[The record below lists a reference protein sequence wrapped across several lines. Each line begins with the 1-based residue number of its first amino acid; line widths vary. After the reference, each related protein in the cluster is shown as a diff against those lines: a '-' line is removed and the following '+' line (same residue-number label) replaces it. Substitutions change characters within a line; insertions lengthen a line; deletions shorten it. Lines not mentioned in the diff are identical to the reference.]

1 VPPLRGWGRGW
12 APFPGLTP
20 RARRFRPSGA
30 LLLLLV
36 FLTACAP
43 DYPHDGPIVLITL
56 DSLRADAVEGLGGE
70 PGLTPRMDEL
80 IREADWAGPA
90 IASSSW
96 EGSTMATIFTGL
108 RPWQHQV
115 LFQGRARLSP
125 ALITLAEALQ
135 AAGYKTA
142 GHWSGQWNSH
152 TFGFN
157 QGFDVFQ
164 NYGKG
169 ARLMERLR
177 EIKDERQFIWAHLPA
192 PAAPYVRNNAFLPR
206 LGRTP
211 PQLPRKILPMQI
223 ERWFDPAT
231 PLPLNQRRRLW
242 AMYCLNVAS
251 ADEQLGRLLDSLR
264 ASGEWDRTL
273 LVVTANHGEE
283 FGEKGQ
289 ILHGGN
295 LGRQLLEV
303 PLIVKLPAGFEREI
317 RMPKR
322 QRVPTTRIWATL
334 VVAAGGEVPPAAAP
348 SLFRQSNV
356 PAVSELYLTNGTNH
370 FSLVEGDD
378 QLLWESRFA
387 PPEPDYYLAR
397 MAFRSK
403 ESREQL
409 QEPPR
414 AVFTRLRNR
423 FSSTPPL
430 HGIEAPQLTL
440 ERWTARGNPG
450 TRPVSD
456 PVKAREMAARLVR
469 SWGTFVPDELPLSQ
483 EAHEWA
489 EVGGEK
495 ARKPGKQAAR
505 KKER

>member
-1 VPPLRGWGRGW
+1 MEIFFGP
-12 APFPGLTP
+12 AYPGLKPGATF
-20 RARRFRPSGA
+20 RRPFGA
-30 LLLLLV
+30 LLLLL
-36 FLTACAP
+36 LLLSACAP
-43 DYPHDGPIVLITL
+43 ESPHDGPIVLITL

-96 EGSTMATIFTGL
+96 EGSTLATLFTGL

-115 LFQGRARLSP
+115 LHPGRARLAP
-125 ALITLAEALQ
+125 ALITLAEALK
-135 AAGYKTA
+135 AAGYETA
-142 GHWSGQWNSH
+142 GHWSGPWYDK

-157 QGFDVFQ
+157 QGFDAFQ
-164 NYGKG
+164 HYGKG
-169 ARLMERLR
+169 ARLVERLR
-177 EIKDERQFIWAHLPA
+177 AMEDGRQFVWAHLPA
-192 PAAPYVRNNAFLPR
+192 PAAPYLRHRAFVSR
-206 LGRTP
+206 LGRKP
-211 PQLPRKILPMQI
+211 PQLPNKVLPLQI

-242 AMYCLNVAS
+242 AMYCLNVAA
-251 ADEQLGRLLDSLR
+251 ADEQLGRLLDALR
-264 ASGEWDRTL
+264 ASGQWDRTL

-295 LGRQLLEV
+295 LGRQLVEV

-322 QRVPTTRIWATL
+322 QRVPTTRLWATL

-348 SLFRQSNV
+348 SLFRRSSV
-356 PAVSELYLTNGTNH
+356 PAVSELYLANGTNR
-370 FSLVEGDD
+370 FSLVEGND

-387 PPEPDYYLAR
+387 PSEPEYYLAR

-403 ESREQL
+403 EVRAQL

-414 AVFTRLRNR
+414 AVFTRLRDR
-423 FSSTPPL
+423 FASTPPL
-430 HGIEAPQLTL
+430 RGIEPPRLTL
-440 ERWTARGNPG
+440 EHWTERG

-456 PVKAREMAARLVR
+456 PVRTREMAARLVR
-469 SWGTFVPDELPLSQ
+469 AWGSFVPDELAPAQ
-483 EAHEWA
+483 EVLEWTEA
-489 EVGGEK
+489 GGER
-495 ARKPGKQAAR
+495 ARKPGRQTRKQYR
-505 KKER
+505 R

>member
-1 VPPLRGWGRGW
+1 MSLV
-12 APFPGLTP
+12 
-20 RARRFRPSGA
+20 S
-30 LLLLLV
+30 LLS
-36 FLTACAP
+36 FLACAP
-43 DYPHDGPIVLITL
+43 DSPHDGPIVLITL

-96 EGSTMATIFTGL
+96 EGSTLATLFTGL

-115 LFQGRARLSP
+115 LHQSRARLSP
-125 ALITLAEALQ
+125 ALITLAEALR
-135 AAGYKTA
+135 AAGYETA
-142 GHWSGQWNSH
+142 GHWSGPWYDK

-157 QGFDVFQ
+157 QGFDAFQ
-164 NYGKG
+164 SYGKG
-169 ARLMERLR
+169 ARLVERLR
-177 EIKDERQFIWAHLPA
+177 AMEDGRQFVWAHLPA
-192 PAAPYVRNNAFLPR
+192 PAAPYLRHRAFVPR
-206 LGRTP
+206 LGRKP
-211 PQLPRKILPMQI
+211 PQLPDKVLPMQI

-251 ADEQLGRLLDSLR
+251 ADEQLGRLLDALR
-264 ASGEWDRTL
+264 SSGQWDRTL

-295 LGRQLLEV
+295 LGRQLIEV
-303 PLIVKLPAGFEREI
+303 PLIVKLPAGFERDI
-317 RMPKR
+317 PLPKR
-322 QRVPTTRIWATL
+322 QRVPATRLWATL

-348 SLFRQSNV
+348 SLFRRSSV
-356 PAVSELYLTNGTNH
+356 PAVSELYLTNGTNR

-387 PPEPDYYLAR
+387 PSEPEYYLAR

-403 ESREQL
+403 EVRARL

-414 AVFTRLRNR
+414 AVFTRLRDR
-423 FSSTPPL
+423 FAFTPPL
-430 HGIEAPQLTL
+430 RGIEPPRLTL
-440 ERWTARGNPG
+440 ERWNAGDGRG
-450 TRPVSD
+450 TLPVND
-456 PVKAREMAARLVR
+456 PRKTEEMAARLVR
-469 SWGTFVPDELPLSQ
+469 AWGSFVPDEVAPSQ
-483 EAHEWA
+483 EALEWTEA
-489 EVGGEK
+489 GGEK
-495 ARKPGKQAAR
+495 SRKPGKTR
-505 KKER
+505 KRER